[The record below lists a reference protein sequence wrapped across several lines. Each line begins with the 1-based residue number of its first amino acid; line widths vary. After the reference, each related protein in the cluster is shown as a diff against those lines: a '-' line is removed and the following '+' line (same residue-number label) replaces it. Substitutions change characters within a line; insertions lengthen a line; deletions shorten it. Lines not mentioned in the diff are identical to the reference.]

1 MSTKTAKIYFTDFF
15 EVMPEV
21 LEGYGAF
28 NVSLINDLPLFI
40 DPFLL
45 FDSEKQEYKAL
56 HEEII
61 RYVKFLR
68 DVSSDDSINKGLL
81 DSWFR
86 FPEVSQNWLGFSKT
100 GNRGSGLGRIFA
112 EGLHR
117 SLHRVFKDFGSE
129 IITRGS
135 HLEKLCLIADGV
147 GRDHLSDFTTNLI
160 KGYLLEYTQ
169 TFACEH
175 IHPSMRRTFAI
186 GKVNF
191 DYAARRW
198 RGGRY
203 ELPAF
208 GPDFVLLSPKDILT
222 KDEAWINR
230 SDFLDQFQDIYRA
243 MPDEQVRAQVNEY
256 FIRRLS
262 EDAKEDEIREAAAA
276 TIEHFPQLI
285 DYYIRRKEDTGDE
298 AHKVSGLKVRE
309 TEIQFIQQIRMLVD
323 EKLAGTEFYEEGDS
337 FEESLRRLHFLKS
350 VIENQDGYR
359 LFYLKGKPVQREAD
373 LQIMYRLTWYATTY
387 DANREVN
394 NGRGPVDFKV
404 SKGSADKTLIEF
416 KLASNSKLK
425 QNLKH
430 QVGVYEAAN
439 DTAKSIKAI
448 LYFSDTEFRK
458 VQGILKELGLL
469 GRRDVVLIDASNENK
484 PSASN
489 VEDAKQGDLPFKN
502 TQMDK
507 GSTKQ

>member
-1 MSTKTAKIYFTDFF
+1 MPTKTAKIYFTDFF

-45 FDSEKQEYKAL
+45 FDSEKQEYQAL

-68 DVSSDDSINKGLL
+68 NVSSDDSINKGLL

-100 GNRGSGLGRIFA
+100 GNRGSGLGRMFA

-117 SLHRVFKDFGSE
+117 SLHRVFKDFGNE

-160 KGYLLEYTQ
+160 KGYLLDYTQ
-169 TFACEH
+169 TFAREH
-175 IHPSMRRTFAI
+175 IHPSMRAVFAI
-186 GKVNF
+186 EKVSF
-191 DYAARRW
+191 DFATRRW
-198 RGGRY
+198 RGARY

-208 GPDFVLLSPKDILT
+208 GQDFVLLTPKDILT

-230 SDFLDQFQDIYRA
+230 GDLLDQFHDIYKA

-285 DYYIRRKEDTGDE
+285 DYYIRRKEDTGAE
-298 AHKVSGLKVRE
+298 AHKVSGVKVRE

-359 LFYLKGKPVQREAD
+359 LFYLKGKPIQREAD
-373 LQIMYRLTWYATTY
+373 LQIMYRLTWYASTY

-430 QVGVYEAAN
+430 QVGVYETAN

-458 VQGILKELGLL
+458 VQDILKELGLL

-484 PSASN
+484 PSASK
-489 VEDAKQGDLPFKN
+489 VDDATQGDLPFK
-502 TQMDK
+502 DA
-507 GSTKQ
+507 